1 MRNEER
7 FNEFKKVVTE
17 NIKKYL
23 PESYQDADVIINKT
37 TNSVET
43 YDGMIV
49 KRPSDIVVPTINL
62 NGFFEEYSGDMTALL
77 KEIAEKITMKVPD
90 EIKKLQEY
98 VEDYEKVK
106 DNLFIKLGFSENE
119 KREDIVHRDIGD
131 ITITYYIAIGSSSLA
146 ITDSILDT
154 YDITEE
160 QLYNDAVK
168 NTAEKIPYTA
178 QNLGMI
184 FGMDDGPNITVL
196 SNEEGYLGAATML
209 YPDVLENISGGKRV
223 YILPS
228 SIHEILINHNSNAD
242 TEHLLEVVQSA
253 NKAVVEPE
261 EKLSDHVFVYE
272 NGKISVAA

>member
-1 MRNEER
+1 MRDEER

-106 DNLFIKLGFSENE
+106 DNLFI
-119 KREDIVHRDIGD
+119 
-131 ITITYYIAIGSSSLA
+131 T
-146 ITDSILDT
+146 
-154 YDITEE
+154 
-160 QLYNDAVK
+160 
-168 NTAEKIPYTA
+168 
-178 QNLGMI
+178 
-184 FGMDDGPNITVL
+184 
-196 SNEEGYLGAATML
+196 
-209 YPDVLENISGGKRV
+209 ISGYHNATDNRV
-223 YILPS
+223 
-228 SIHEILINHNSNAD
+228 
-242 TEHLLEVVQSA
+242 LLRNRLRRTA
-253 NKAVVEPE
+253 P
-261 EKLSDHVFVYE
+261 
-272 NGKISVAA
+272 